1 MSELFL
7 ELFSEEMPS
16 GLQKHAREGIQKLFT
31 ESFDKLN
38 INFKSNKSYSTPKRL
53 VFFFE
58 EITEKIEKKG
68 ITIKGPKVD
77 SPKSAL
83 EGFIKSNNLDRTEV
97 FEQSLDKGRFFF
109 AKINPKIILVKKE
122 LAKIIPDILNKYSWK
137 KSMRWADH
145 SLIWG
150 RPLKSILAL
159 FDNQVIQFSFH
170 HLVSNNLTF
179 SDEIMEEGQKKI
191 KDFRSYLKLLDSKKI
206 ILDQNL
212 RKQLIVKQIDK
223 VCKVRKLKKKLNEK
237 LLDEVVDLVEKP
249 NILVGKF
256 DKSFLN
262 IPKEILI
269 TSMQQ
274 HQKYFPLFN
283 QEDNLTNFFIIVT
296 NLEDKKGLV
305 KIGNERVISARLSD
319 AKFFWEKNKAQS
331 LVKQVGNLKS
341 INFFSKLGTLF
352 HKVQRMKKLGAMI
365 ADQLNLNKV
374 KVEISASICKVD
386 LLSDLVGEYPELQG
400 ILGSYFARV
409 QGFDEDISLSIKE
422 HYLPL
427 GLDSKIPKKPIS
439 VAVSIV
445 DRIDTLVGFFGI
457 GEKPTSSKDPFALR
471 RTAFGLL
478 RIIIENNLS
487 IQLKNLINYSNT
499 LYLEQG
505 FKFPNQPTLNTITSF
520 LRDRFKNYLKE
531 KKISYDIIEAALAS
545 SHVSDDFV
553 SLHKKCLIL
562 NKYLK
567 KDLGKNILTTYK
579 RASNILN
586 QEKKTINLK
595 ITGEP
600 NSILFNKDEEKLLF
614 DQINEVRKY
623 YSNVIKDE
631 NYKKTLE
638 ILSSAKK
645 TTDNFFENVVVNDE
659 NENVKKNR
667 LELLEMFCNT
677 FDNFIDFSKV
687 EGA

>member
-505 FKFPNQPTLNTITSF
+505 FKFPNQPTLNTITNF

-614 DQINEVRKY
+614 NQINEVRKY
-623 YSNVIKDE
+623 FSSVIKNE
-631 NYKKTLE
+631 NYEKTLE
-638 ILSSAKK
+638 VLSSAKK

>member
-249 NILVGKF
+249 NVLLGKF

-400 ILGSYFARV
+400 ILGSYFAKV
-409 QGFDEDISLSIKE
+409 QGFDEDISLAIKE

-445 DRIDTLVGFFGI
+445 DKIDTLVGFFGI

-505 FKFPNQPTLNTITSF
+505 FKFPNQPTLNTITNF

-553 SLHKKCLIL
+553 SLHKKCLIF

-614 DQINEVRKY
+614 NQINEVRKY
-623 YSNVIKDE
+623 FSSVIKNE
-631 NYKKTLE
+631 NYEKTLE
-638 ILSSAKK
+638 VLSSAKK

>member
-283 QEDNLTNFFIIVT
+283 QEDNLTNVFIIVT

-365 ADQLNLNKV
+365 ADQLNLNKE

-445 DRIDTLVGFFGI
+445 DKIDTLVGFFGI

-614 DQINEVRKY
+614 NQINEVRKY
-623 YSNVIKDE
+623 FSSVIKNE
-631 NYKKTLE
+631 NYEKTLE
-638 ILSSAKK
+638 VLSSAKK

>member
-68 ITIKGPKVD
+68 ITIKGPKID

-249 NILVGKF
+249 NVLVGKF

-505 FKFPNQPTLNTITSF
+505 FKFPNQPTLNAITSF

-553 SLHKKCLIL
+553 SLHKKCLIF

-614 DQINEVRKY
+614 NQINEVRKY
-623 YSNVIKDE
+623 FSSVIKNE
-631 NYKKTLE
+631 NYEKTLE

>member
-249 NILVGKF
+249 NVLLGKF

-445 DRIDTLVGFFGI
+445 DKIDTLVGFFGI

-505 FKFPNQPTLNTITSF
+505 FKFPNQPISNEITNF

-531 KKISYDIIEAALAS
+531 KKIRYDIIEAALAS
-545 SHVSDDFV
+545 HVSSDFV
-553 SLHKKCLIL
+553 SLHKKCRTL
-562 NKYLK
+562 NRYLK

-579 RASNILN
+579 RASNILD

-614 DQINEVRKY
+614 NQINEVRKY
-623 YSNVIKDE
+623 FSSVIKNE
-631 NYKKTLE
+631 NYEKTLE
-638 ILSSAKK
+638 ILSCAKK

>member
-352 HKVQRMKKLGAMI
+352 HKVQRIKKLGAMI
-365 ADQLNLNKV
+365 ADQLNLNKE

-614 DQINEVRKY
+614 NQINEVRKY
-623 YSNVIKDE
+623 FSSVIKNE
-631 NYKKTLE
+631 NYEKTLE

>member
-249 NILVGKF
+249 NVLLGKF

-283 QEDNLTNFFIIVT
+283 QGDNLTNFFIIVT

-341 INFFSKLGTLF
+341 INFFSELGTLF
-352 HKVQRMKKLGAMI
+352 HKVQRIKKLGAMI
-365 ADQLNLNKV
+365 ADQLNLNKE

-400 ILGSYFARV
+400 ILGSYFAKA
-409 QGFDEDISLSIKE
+409 QGFDDDISLAIKE

-445 DRIDTLVGFFGI
+445 DKIDTLVGFFGI

-471 RTAFGLL
+471 RTTFGLL

-499 LYLEQG
+499 LYLDQG
-505 FKFPNQPTLNTITSF
+505 FKFTNQLTLNAITNF
-520 LRDRFKNYLKE
+520 LKDRFKNYLKE
-531 KKISYDIIEAALAS
+531 KKIRYDIIEAAVA
-545 SHVSDDFV
+545 SHVSDDYV
-553 SLHKKCLIL
+553 SLYKKCLTL

-567 KDLGKNILTTYK
+567 KDLGKNILMTYK
-579 RASNILN
+579 RASNILD

>member
-7 ELFSEEMPS
+7 ELFSEEIPS
-16 GLQKHAREGIQKLFT
+16 ELQKNAREGILKLFT
-31 ESFDKLN
+31 ESFDKLD
-38 INFKSNKSYSTPKRL
+38 INFKSKKSYSTAKRL
-53 VFFFE
+53 VFFFDG
-58 EITEKIEKKG
+58 IPEKIEKKG
-68 ITIKGPKVD
+68 MTIKGPKVGA
-77 SPKSAL
+77 PAIAL
-83 EGFIKSNNLDRTEV
+83 EGFIKSNNINRAEV
-97 FEQSLDKGRFFF
+97 FEQNIEKGRFFF
-109 AKINPKIILVKKE
+109 AKISPKITLVKQE

-145 SLIWG
+145 SLAWG

-170 HLVSNNLTF
+170 HLLSSNLTF
-179 SDEIMEEGQKKI
+179 SDEIIEEGQKKI
-191 KDFRSYLKLLDSKKI
+191 KNFRSYLKLLDRKKI

-223 VCKVRKLKKKLNEK
+223 ICRTRKLKKKLDEK

-256 DKSFLN
+256 NMSFLN

-274 HQKYFPLFN
+274 HHKYFPLFN
-283 QEDNLTNFFIIVT
+283 QEDNLTNIFIIVT

-331 LVKQVGNLKS
+331 LVKQVGKLKS
-341 INFFSKLGTLF
+341 INFFSKLGTMF
-352 HKVQRMKKLGAMI
+352 HKVQRIRKLGAMI
-365 ADQLNLNKV
+365 ADQLNLNKE
-374 KVEISASICKVD
+374 KVEISASICKAD

-400 ILGSYFARV
+400 ILGSHFASA
-409 QGFDEDISLSIKE
+409 QGFDDDISMAIME

-427 GLDSKIPKKPIS
+427 GLDGKIPKKPIS
-439 VAVSIV
+439 VAVSII
-445 DRIDTLVGFFGI
+445 DKIDTLVGFFGI
-457 GEKPTSSKDPFALR
+457 GEKPTGSKDPFALR
-471 RTAFGLL
+471 RTAYGLL

-487 IQLKNLINYSNT
+487 IQLKNLTNYSNT

-505 FKFPNQPTLNTITSF
+505 FKFPDQLNLNVITNF
-520 LRDRFKNYLKE
+520 LRDRLRNYLKV
-531 KKISYDIIEAALAS
+531 KKIRHDIIEAVTS
-545 SHVSDDFV
+545 SQVSDDFV
-553 SLHKKCLIL
+553 SLYKKCLTL

-567 KDLGKNILTTYK
+567 KDLGKNILMTYK
-579 RASNILN
+579 RASNILD
-586 QEKKTINLK
+586 QEKKTINSK

-614 DQINEVRKY
+614 NQINEVRKY
-623 YSNVIKDE
+623 FSSVIKNE
-631 NYKKTLE
+631 NYEKTLE
-638 ILSSAKK
+638 ILSGAKK

-659 NENVKKNR
+659 NENMKKNR

-677 FDNFIDFSKV
+677 FDNFIDFSKI

>member
-7 ELFSEEMPS
+7 ELFSEEIPS
-16 GLQKHAREGIQKLFT
+16 ELQKNAREGILKLFT
-31 ESFDKLN
+31 ESFDKLD
-38 INFKSNKSYSTPKRL
+38 INFKSKKSYSTPKRL

-58 EITEKIEKKG
+58 GIPEKIEKKG
-68 ITIKGPKVD
+68 MTIKGPKVD
-77 SPKSAL
+77 APTIAL
-83 EGFIKSNNLDRTEV
+83 EGFIKSNNINRAEV
-97 FEQSLDKGRFFF
+97 FEQSIEKGRFFF
-109 AKINPKIILVKKE
+109 AKISPKITLVKQE

-145 SLIWG
+145 SLVWG

-159 FDNQVIQFSFH
+159 LDNQVIQFSFH
-170 HLVSNNLTF
+170 HLLSNNLTF
-179 SDEIMEEGQKKI
+179 SDEIIEEGQKKI
-191 KDFRSYLKLLDSKKI
+191 KNFTSYLKLLDRKKI

-223 VCKVRKLKKKLNEK
+223 VCRTRKLKKKLDEK

-249 NILVGKF
+249 NVLVGKF
-256 DKSFLN
+256 NMSFLN

-283 QEDNLTNFFIIVT
+283 QEDNLTNVFIIVT

-341 INFFSKLGTLF
+341 INFFSKLGTMF
-352 HKVQRMKKLGAMI
+352 HKVQRIRKLGIMI
-365 ADQLNLNKV
+365 ADQLNLNKE
-374 KVEISASICKVD
+374 KVEISASICKAD

-400 ILGSYFARV
+400 ILGSYFASA
-409 QGFDEDISLSIKE
+409 QGFDDDISIAIME

-427 GLDSKIPKKPIS
+427 GLDGKIPKKPIS
-439 VAVSIV
+439 VAVSII
-445 DRIDTLVGFFGI
+445 DKIDTLVGFFGI
-457 GEKPTSSKDPFALR
+457 GEKPTGSKDPFALR
-471 RTAFGLL
+471 RTAYGLL

-487 IQLKNLINYSNT
+487 IQLKNLTNYSNT

-505 FKFPNQPTLNTITSF
+505 FKFPNQLNLNAITNF
-520 LRDRFKNYLKE
+520 LRDRLRNYLKV
-531 KKISYDIIEAALAS
+531 KNVRYDIIEAAVS
-545 SHVSDDFV
+545 SQVSDDFV
-553 SLHKKCLIL
+553 SLYKKCLTL

-579 RASNILN
+579 RVSNILD
-586 QEKKTINLK
+586 QEKKTVNLK

-623 YSNVIKDE
+623 FSSVIKNE
-631 NYKKTLE
+631 NYEKTLE
-638 ILSSAKK
+638 ILSCAKK
-645 TTDNFFENVVVNDE
+645 TTDNFFENVVVNVE
-659 NENVKKNR
+659 NENMKKNR

-677 FDNFIDFSKV
+677 FDNFIDFSKI

>member
-445 DRIDTLVGFFGI
+445 DKIDTLVGFFGI

-505 FKFPNQPTLNTITSF
+505 FKFPNQPTLNTITNF

-531 KKISYDIIEAALAS
+531 KKIRYDIIEAALA

-553 SLHKKCLIL
+553 SLHKKCLTL
-562 NKYLK
+562 NRYLK

-579 RASNILN
+579 RASNILD

-614 DQINEVRKY
+614 NQINEVRKY
-623 YSNVIKDE
+623 FSSVIKNE
-631 NYKKTLE
+631 NYEKTLE
-638 ILSSAKK
+638 ILSSTKK
-645 TTDNFFENVVVNDE
+645 TTDNFFDNVVVNDE
-659 NENVKKNR
+659 NKNVKKNR

>member
-170 HLVSNNLTF
+170 HLVSSNLTF
-179 SDEIMEEGQKKI
+179 SDEIMEEAQKKI
-191 KDFRSYLKLLDSKKI
+191 KNFTSYLKLLDSKKI

-249 NILVGKF
+249 NVLVGKF

-352 HKVQRMKKLGAMI
+352 HKVQRIKKLGTMI

-505 FKFPNQPTLNTITSF
+505 FKFPNQPTLNTITNF

-614 DQINEVRKY
+614 NQINEVRKY
-623 YSNVIKDE
+623 FSSVIKNE
-631 NYKKTLE
+631 NYEKTLE
-638 ILSSAKK
+638 VLSSAKK

>member
-7 ELFSEEMPS
+7 ELFSEEIPS
-16 GLQKHAREGIQKLFT
+16 GLQKNAREGILKLFI

-38 INFKSNKSYSTPKRL
+38 INFKSNQSYSTPKRL

-58 EITEKIEKKG
+58 GIPEKIEKKG
-68 ITIKGPKVD
+68 ITIKGPKVNA
-77 SPKSAL
+77 PTIAL
-83 EGFIKSNNLDRTEV
+83 EGFIKSNNINRNEV
-97 FEQSLDKGRFFF
+97 FEQSTEKGKFFF
-109 AKINPKIILVKKE
+109 AKINPKTILVKQE
-122 LAKIIPDILNKYSWK
+122 LVKIIPDVLNKYSWK
-137 KSMRWADH
+137 KSMRWSDH
-145 SLIWG
+145 SLVWG

-159 FDNQVIQFSFH
+159 FNNQVIQFSFH
-170 HLVSNNLTF
+170 HLLSNNLTF
-179 SDEIMEEGQKKI
+179 SDEIVEEDQKKI
-191 KDFRSYLKLLDSKKI
+191 KNFAYYLKLLESKKI

-223 VCKVRKLKKKLNEK
+223 VCKARKLKKKLNEK

-249 NILVGKF
+249 NVLVGKF
-256 DKSFLN
+256 NKSFLN
-262 IPKEILI
+262 IPQEILI
-269 TSMQQ
+269 FSMQR
-274 HQKYFPLFN
+274 HQKYFPLFD
-283 QEDNLTNFFIIVT
+283 QKDNLTNFFIVVT
-296 NLEDKKGLV
+296 NMEDKKGLV

-331 LVKQVGNLKS
+331 LIKQVGNLKS

-352 HKVQRMKKLGAMI
+352 HKVQRIKKLGTMI
-365 ADQLNLNKV
+365 ADQLNLNKE

-400 ILGSYFARV
+400 ILGSYFARA
-409 QGFDEDISLSIKE
+409 QGFDEDISLAIKE

-445 DRIDTLVGFFGI
+445 DKIDTLVGFFGI

-499 LYLEQG
+499 LYQEQG
-505 FKFPNQPTLNTITSF
+505 FQFSNQLTPNVINSF

-531 KKISYDIIEAALAS
+531 KKIRYDIIEAAIT
-545 SHVSDDFV
+545 SHVSDNFV
-553 SLHKKCLIL
+553 LLYKKCLTL
-562 NKYLK
+562 NRYLK
-567 KDLGKNILTTYK
+567 KDLGKKILMTYK
-579 RASNILN
+579 RAYNILD

-600 NSILFNKDEEKLLF
+600 NSVLFDKEEEKLLF
-614 DQINEVRKY
+614 NQINEVRKY
-623 YSNVIKDE
+623 FTTVIKNE
-631 NYKKTLE
+631 NYEKTLE

-645 TTDNFFENVVVNDE
+645 TTDNFFENVVVNVEDE
-659 NENVKKNR
+659 NIKKNR
-667 LELLEMFCNT
+667 LELLKMFCNT

-687 EGA
+687 EGV

>member
-1 MSELFL
+1 
-7 ELFSEEMPS
+7 
-16 GLQKHAREGIQKLFT
+16 
-31 ESFDKLN
+31 
-38 INFKSNKSYSTPKRL
+38 
-53 VFFFE
+53 
-58 EITEKIEKKG
+58 
-68 ITIKGPKVD
+68 
-77 SPKSAL
+77 
-83 EGFIKSNNLDRTEV
+83 
-97 FEQSLDKGRFFF
+97 
-109 AKINPKIILVKKE
+109 
-122 LAKIIPDILNKYSWK
+122 
-137 KSMRWADH
+137 
-145 SLIWG
+145 
-150 RPLKSILAL
+150 
-159 FDNQVIQFSFH
+159 
-170 HLVSNNLTF
+170 
-179 SDEIMEEGQKKI
+179 
-191 KDFRSYLKLLDSKKI
+191 
-206 ILDQNL
+206 
-212 RKQLIVKQIDK
+212 
-223 VCKVRKLKKKLNEK
+223 
-237 LLDEVVDLVEKP
+237 
-249 NILVGKF
+249 
-256 DKSFLN
+256 
-262 IPKEILI
+262 
-269 TSMQQ
+269 MQQ

-352 HKVQRMKKLGAMI
+352 HKVQRIKKLGAMI
-365 ADQLNLNKV
+365 ADQLNLNKE

-400 ILGSYFARV
+400 ILGSYFAKA
-409 QGFDEDISLSIKE
+409 QGFDDDISLAIKE

-445 DRIDTLVGFFGI
+445 DKIDTLVGFFGI

-505 FKFPNQPTLNTITSF
+505 FKFPNQPISNAITNF

-553 SLHKKCLIL
+553 SLHKKCLIF

-614 DQINEVRKY
+614 NQINEVRKY
-623 YSNVIKDE
+623 FSSVIKNE
-631 NYKKTLE
+631 NYEKTLE
-638 ILSSAKK
+638 ILSSTKK
-645 TTDNFFENVVVNDE
+645 TTDNFFDNVVVNDE
-659 NENVKKNR
+659 NKNVKKNR

>member
-505 FKFPNQPTLNTITSF
+505 FKFPNQPTLNTITNF

-553 SLHKKCLIL
+553 SLHKKCLIF

-614 DQINEVRKY
+614 NQINEVRKY
-623 YSNVIKDE
+623 FSSVIKNE
-631 NYKKTLE
+631 NYEKTLE
-638 ILSSAKK
+638 VLSSAKK

>member
-352 HKVQRMKKLGAMI
+352 HKVQRIKKLGAMI
-365 ADQLNLNKV
+365 ADQLNLNKE

-400 ILGSYFARV
+400 ILGSYFAKA
-409 QGFDEDISLSIKE
+409 QGFDDDISLAIKE

-445 DRIDTLVGFFGI
+445 DKIDTLVGFFGI

-471 RTAFGLL
+471 RTTFGLL

-505 FKFPNQPTLNTITSF
+505 FKFPNQPTLNTITNF

-553 SLHKKCLIL
+553 SLHKKCLIF

-579 RASNILN
+579 RASNILD

-614 DQINEVRKY
+614 NQINEVRKY
-623 YSNVIKDE
+623 FSSVIKNE
-631 NYKKTLE
+631 NYEKTLE

-645 TTDNFFENVVVNDE
+645 TTDNFFDNVVVNDE
-659 NENVKKNR
+659 NKNVKKNR

>member
-352 HKVQRMKKLGAMI
+352 HKVQRMKKLGTMI
-365 ADQLNLNKV
+365 ADQLNLNKE

-614 DQINEVRKY
+614 NQINEVRKY

-631 NYKKTLE
+631 NYEKTLE

>member
-352 HKVQRMKKLGAMI
+352 HKAQRMKKLGAMI

-427 GLDSKIPKKPIS
+427 GLATKIPKKPIS

-531 KKISYDIIEAALAS
+531 KKIRYDIIEAAVA
-545 SHVSDDFV
+545 SHVSNDFV
-553 SLHKKCLIL
+553 SLCKKCLIL

-567 KDLGKNILTTYK
+567 KDLGKNILRTYK
-579 RASNILN
+579 RASNILD

-614 DQINEVRKY
+614 NQINEVRKY
-623 YSNVIKDE
+623 FSSVIKNE
-631 NYKKTLE
+631 NYEKTLE
-638 ILSSAKK
+638 ILSSTKK
-645 TTDNFFENVVVNDE
+645 TTDNFFDNVVVNDE

>member
-7 ELFSEEMPS
+7 ELFSEEIPS
-16 GLQKHAREGIQKLFT
+16 GLQKNAREGILKLFT
-31 ESFDKLN
+31 ESFDKLD
-38 INFKSNKSYSTPKRL
+38 INFKSKKSYSTPKRL

-58 EITEKIEKKG
+58 GIPEKIEKKG
-68 ITIKGPKVD
+68 MTIKGPKVD
-77 SPKSAL
+77 APTIAL
-83 EGFIKSNNLDRTEV
+83 EGFIKSNNINRAEV
-97 FEQSLDKGRFFF
+97 FEQSTEKGRFFF
-109 AKINPKIILVKKE
+109 AKINPKIILVKQE
-122 LAKIIPDILNKYSWK
+122 LTKIIPDILNKYSWK

-159 FDNQVIQFSFH
+159 FDSQVIQFRFH
-170 HLVSNNLTF
+170 HLLSDNLTF
-179 SDEIMEEGQKKI
+179 FDEIMEEDQKKI
-191 KDFRSYLKLLDSKKI
+191 ISFKSYLKLLDRQKI
-206 ILDQNL
+206 VLDHNL
-212 RKQLIVKQIDK
+212 RKQLIVKQVDK
-223 VCKVRKLKKKLNEK
+223 ICKARKLKKKLNEK
-237 LLDEVVDLVEKP
+237 LLDEVVDLIEKP

-256 DKSFLN
+256 NKSFLN

-269 TSMQQ
+269 TSMQL

-283 QEDNLTNFFIIVT
+283 QEGNLTNFFIIVT

-319 AKFFWEKNKAQS
+319 AKFFWEKNKVQS

-352 HKVQRMKKLGAMI
+352 HKVQRIKKLGAMI
-365 ADQLNLNKV
+365 ADQLNLNKE

-386 LLSDLVGEYPELQG
+386 LLSDLVREYPELQG
-400 ILGSYFARV
+400 ILGSYFASA
-409 QGFDEDISLSIKE
+409 QGFDEDISLAIKE

-427 GLDSKIPKKPIS
+427 GLDSKIPRKPIS

-445 DRIDTLVGFFGI
+445 DKIDTLVGFFGI

-487 IQLKNLINYSNT
+487 IYLKNLLNYSNT

-505 FKFPNQPTLNTITSF
+505 FKFSNQPTSNALTNF

-531 KKISYDIIEAALAS
+531 KKIRYDIVEAAVA

-553 SLHKKCLIL
+553 SLYKKCLTL

-567 KDLGKNILTTYK
+567 KNLGKNILMTYK
-579 RASNILN
+579 RVSNILD
-586 QEKKTINLK
+586 QEKKVINFE

-623 YSNVIKDE
+623 FSSVAKNE
-631 NYKKTLE
+631 NYEKTLE
-638 ILSSAKK
+638 ILSSSKK

-659 NENVKKNR
+659 NKNVKKNR
-667 LELLEMFCNT
+667 LELLKMFCNT

>member
-249 NILVGKF
+249 NVLLGKF

-352 HKVQRMKKLGAMI
+352 HKVQRIKKLGTMI
-365 ADQLNLNKV
+365 ADQLNLNKE

-400 ILGSYFARV
+400 ILGSYFAKA
-409 QGFDEDISLSIKE
+409 QGFDDDISLAIKE

-445 DRIDTLVGFFGI
+445 DKIDTLVGFFGI

-471 RTAFGLL
+471 RTTFGLL

-499 LYLEQG
+499 LYLDQG
-505 FKFPNQPTLNTITSF
+505 FKFTNQLTLNAITNF
-520 LRDRFKNYLKE
+520 LKDRFKNYLKE
-531 KKISYDIIEAALAS
+531 KKIRYDIIEAAVA
-545 SHVSDDFV
+545 SHVSDDYV
-553 SLHKKCLIL
+553 SLYKKCLTL

-579 RASNILN
+579 RASNILD

>member
-249 NILVGKF
+249 NVLVGKF

-352 HKVQRMKKLGAMI
+352 HKVQRIKKLGAMI
-365 ADQLNLNKV
+365 ADQLNLNKE

-505 FKFPNQPTLNTITSF
+505 FKFPNQPTLNTITNF

-553 SLHKKCLIL
+553 SLHKKCLIF

-579 RASNILN
+579 RASNILD

-614 DQINEVRKY
+614 NQINEVRKY
-623 YSNVIKDE
+623 FSSVIKNE
-631 NYKKTLE
+631 NYEKTLE
-638 ILSSAKK
+638 VLSSAKK

>member
-7 ELFSEEMPS
+7 ELFSEEIPS
-16 GLQKHAREGIQKLFT
+16 ELQKNAREGILKLFT
-31 ESFDKLN
+31 ENFDKLD
-38 INFKSNKSYSTPKRL
+38 INFKSKKSYSTPKRL

-58 EITEKIEKKG
+58 GIPEKIEKKG
-68 ITIKGPKVD
+68 MTIKGPKVD
-77 SPKSAL
+77 APTIAL
-83 EGFIKSNNLDRTEV
+83 EGFIKSNNINRAEV
-97 FEQSLDKGRFFF
+97 FEQSIEKGRFFF
-109 AKINPKIILVKKE
+109 AKISPKITLVKQE

-145 SLIWG
+145 SLAWG

-159 FDNQVIQFSFH
+159 LDNQVIQFSFH
-170 HLVSNNLTF
+170 HLLSNNLTF
-179 SDEIMEEGQKKI
+179 SDEIIEEGQKKI
-191 KDFRSYLKLLDSKKI
+191 KNFTSYLKLLDRKKI

-223 VCKVRKLKKKLNEK
+223 VCRTRKLKKKLNEK

-249 NILVGKF
+249 NVLVGKF
-256 DKSFLN
+256 NMSFLN

-283 QEDNLTNFFIIVT
+283 QEDNLTNVFIIVT

-341 INFFSKLGTLF
+341 INFFSKLGTMF
-352 HKVQRMKKLGAMI
+352 HKVQRIRKLGTMI
-365 ADQLNLNKV
+365 ADQLNLNKE
-374 KVEISASICKVD
+374 KVEISASICKAD

-400 ILGSYFARV
+400 ILGSYFASA
-409 QGFDEDISLSIKE
+409 QGFDEDISIAIME

-427 GLDSKIPKKPIS
+427 GLDGKIPKKPIS
-439 VAVSIV
+439 VAVSII
-445 DRIDTLVGFFGI
+445 DKIDTLVGFFGI
-457 GEKPTSSKDPFALR
+457 GEKPTGSKDPFALR
-471 RTAFGLL
+471 RTAYGLL

-487 IQLKNLINYSNT
+487 IQLKNLTNYSNT

-505 FKFPNQPTLNTITSF
+505 FKFPNQLNLNAITNF
-520 LRDRFKNYLKE
+520 LRDRLRNYLKV
-531 KKISYDIIEAALAS
+531 KNVRYDIIEAAVS
-545 SHVSDDFV
+545 SQVSDDFV
-553 SLHKKCLIL
+553 SLYKKCLTL

-579 RASNILN
+579 RVSNILD
-586 QEKKTINLK
+586 QEKKTVNLK

-623 YSNVIKDE
+623 FSSVIKNE
-631 NYKKTLE
+631 NYEKTLE

-659 NENVKKNR
+659 NENMKKNR

-677 FDNFIDFSKV
+677 FDNFIDFSKI
-687 EGA
+687 ERA